1 MNMKFIREVQNN
13 EIIITNKKNE
23 TVKIIQTSYLN
34 VGKNV
39 SLYGNR
45 DTDFREYAQMI
56 FEGNKYF
63 DTWPRVADI
72 DYVEESDCL
81 LFKDYIEIF
90 DEYTE
95 KDKPFITEIYF
106 YVDFNGVILTD
117 AYSPMLNKYFPLPVD
132 KEIPRCPWLD
142 KKLSVRDQFYRR
154 YREVKEDIGWQIIFL
169 LERRKNNQIKK
180 LLNRKWEKYENT
192 KC

>member
-1 MNMKFIREVQNN
+1 MKFIREVQSN

-23 TVKIIQTSYLN
+23 EVKIIQTGFLN

-39 SLYGNR
+39 SLYGNL
-45 DTDFREYAQMI
+45 DAEFREYMQMI
-56 FEGNKYF
+56 FNGNEYF
-63 DTWPRVADI
+63 NTWPRVADI
-72 DYVEESDCL
+72 DYNEENDCL
-81 LFKDYIEIF
+81 LFKDYIEIY

-95 KDKPFITEIYF
+95 KDKPFFTEIYF
-106 YVDFNGVILTD
+106 YVDFNGNILTE
-117 AYSPMLNKYFPLPVD
+117 AYSPMLNKYFPLDVD

-169 LERRKNNQIKK
+169 LEKRKNNQMKK
-180 LLNRKWEKYENT
+180 MLNRKMEKYENT